1 MDALLNERDLHCF
14 HVVAQQ
20 GGVRAGADHLGLDP
34 ATVSRAVTRLAEE
47 AGAVLLE
54 RHGRGVRPTEA
65 GELLLQ
71 HYRWLRMQREDTLTR
86 MEELKGM
93 KWGTIDLALGEGFVE
108 DLHDGALASFCRQH
122 PGVVVNQQVA
132 GANDILRMVADGEVH
147 MGLTYHLRPDPRVQS
162 CGAWNQPLCLM
173 VPPGHPLLLGRP
185 VTLAEVAAHPIGLL
199 QGAFG
204 VRQLVDL
211 AMERAQVRLV
221 PRLTSNSFAALKAF
235 VGAGLGVAFMP
246 AFAAHRAIAAGH
258 LHPVALED
266 SQFGQAQAHIIIR
279 RGRRLS
285 ACADHLM
292 ACMART
298 MHAFGAG
305 AGS

>member
-1 MDALLNERDLHCF
+1 MDTLLNERALHCF

-20 GGVRAGADHLGLDP
+20 GGVRAGADHLGMDP

-71 HYRWLRMQREDTLTR
+71 HYRWLRMQQEDTLTR

-108 DLHDGALASFCRQH
+108 DLHDGALSTFCRQH
-122 PGVVVNQQVA
+122 PGVVVNQHVA
-132 GANDILRMVADGEVH
+132 GADDILRMVADGDVH
-147 MGLTYHLRPDPRVQS
+147 LGLTYNLHPDPRVQS
-162 CGAWNQPLCLM
+162 RGAWTQPLRLM
-173 VPPGHPLLLGRP
+173 VPPGHPLLGNPP
-185 VTLAEVAAHPIGLL
+185 VTLAQVAAHPIGLL
-199 QGAFG
+199 QGVFG

-221 PRLTSNSFAALKAF
+221 PQLTSNSFTALKAF

-246 AFAAHRAIAAGH
+246 AFAARRAIQAGTM
-258 LHPVALED
+258 LPVALDD
-266 SQFGQAQAHIIIR
+266 SQLAQAQAHIIIR

-285 ACADHLM
+285 ACAGNLM
-292 ACMART
+292 ECMART
-298 MHAFGAG
+298 MHAFGAEP
-305 AGS
+305 AD